1 MIILVKIIIKTMKQ
15 HIHYDENGE
24 VIENDIRVKY
34 YWHSWNEQRWR
45 CDPKNRNRKTIC
57 IAYLRNFRNGVT
69 LYGASLLKTH
79 DSSGKYCANKKKD
92 TKTYHRYIA
101 TERLYYY
108 PMTVT
113 TKINVHQS
121 IVENELKNF
130 VEEFGCC
137 DRYCSGWDADSEYI
151 FNRATFVDIR
161 NPFTVK
167 SVTTKG
173 IRDKVLSLLPSNA
186 EYVWFKTK
194 VREMICVYT
203 VINYDNKTNINTI
216 KYGGSIYKLDNYC
229 EYMTQ
234 KQKIF
239 HTNTAIQRFIN
250 KPIVVNIIANN
261 KKCLHKMLKKMLQDK
276 GVVKST
282 ECRPLSGQHYMETN
296 PNWMYLNKNKQ
307 LILQTDILQ
316 TDINKTELD
325 NISISASVGDNEYQ
339 EGVLTPELSMSDFN
353 LHASLDNNVDNNE
366 STIREVRR
374 SQRIKNQKKNI
385 QNNY

>member
-1 MIILVKIIIKTMKQ
+1 MKQ

-34 YWHSWNEQRWR
+34 YWHTDSEN
-45 CDPKNRNRKTIC
+45 KKTTC
-57 IAYLRNFRNGVT
+57 IAYLRNFRNGVA
-69 LYGASLLKTH
+69 LYGASIMKHNQLT
-79 DSSGKYCANKKKD
+79 KKD

-101 TERLYYY
+101 TDRLYYY

-113 TKINVHQS
+113 TKVNVHQS

-130 VEEFGCC
+130 VETFGCC
-137 DRYCSGWDADSEYI
+137 DRYCTGWDADSEFI

-167 SVTTKG
+167 SETTKG
-173 IRDKVLSLLPSNA
+173 IRDKVLSVLPSNA

-194 VREMICVYT
+194 GREMICVYT
-203 VINYDNKTNINTI
+203 VINYDNKTNVNTV
-216 KYGGSIYKLDNYC
+216 KYGGSIYKLDNYY

-234 KQKIF
+234 KQKLF

-250 KPIVVNIIANN
+250 KPIVVDIIANN

-276 GVVKST
+276 GVKST
-282 ECRPLSGQHYMETN
+282 ECRPLSRQHYWKTN
-296 PNWMYLNKNKQ
+296 PNWMLLNKK
-307 LILQTDILQ
+307 LILQ

-325 NISISASVGDNEYQ
+325 DISISASVGDNEYQ
-339 EGVLTPELSMSDFN
+339 EGVLTPELSMSDFK
-353 LHASLDNNVDNNE
+353 LHASFDNNVVDNNNVGNDNE
-366 STIREVRR
+366 LPVPEVRR
-374 SQRIKNQKKNI
+374 SQRIKNQKKNAK
-385 QNNY
+385 